1 MSAEQPYV
9 DDAPLLGVDAP
20 LPGVHEPAPPRIAPR
35 ETIPAVGLL
44 ILAGFACIGAL
55 ESTSE
60 NAPLFLFF
68 AAIHVV
74 AAIGVAL
81 RRGWGRTLGVVLT
94 AIWLLGQGLVA
105 LAIVAALAA
114 PGNSS
119 GVTPETLLLT
129 AAFTLLAGGTLWL
142 LVRLPSR

>member
-1 MSAEQPYV
+1 MTVGPLAE
-9 DDAPLLGVDAP
+9 DDAP
-20 LPGVHEPAPPRIAPR
+20 LPGAGQAPSPRIGPR
-35 ETIPAVGLL
+35 EAIPAAGLL
-44 ILAGFACIGAL
+44 VLAGFAALGAL
-55 ESTSE
+55 QSTSE

>member
-1 MSAEQPYV
+1 VTVHRPHE
-9 DDAPLLGVDAP
+9 DDAPLVVTGEVS
-20 LPGVHEPAPPRIAPR
+20 PPRIGLR

-44 ILAGFACIGAL
+44 GLAGFACIGAL
-55 ESTSE
+55 QSTSE

-68 AAIHVV
+68 AAIHV
-74 AAIGVAL
+74 AAAVGVVL

-94 AIWLLGQGLVA
+94 VIWLLGQGLVT
-105 LAIVAALAA
+105 LAIVATVVA
-114 PGNSS
+114 PHGSA
-119 GVTPETLLLT
+119 GVTLESLLLM

>member
-1 MSAEQPYV
+1 V
-9 DDAPLLGVDAP
+9 DDAP
-20 LPGVHEPAPPRIAPR
+20 LPGVPEPAPPRIGLR

-44 ILAGFACIGAL
+44 VLAGFACIGAL
-55 ESTSE
+55 QSTSE
-60 NAPLFLFF
+60 NAPFFLLF

-74 AAIGVAL
+74 AAVGVML
-81 RRGWGRTLGVVLT
+81 RRGWGRTLGVVLA

-105 LAIVAALAA
+105 LAIVAALLTPAGA
-114 PGNSS
+114 GS
-119 GVTPETLLLT
+119 VTLETLLLT

>member
-1 MSAEQPYV
+1 VTAGRPHE
-9 DDAPLLGVDAP
+9 DDAPLGGPRQAT
-20 LPGVHEPAPPRIAPR
+20 PPRIGLR

-44 ILAGFACIGAL
+44 VLAGFAALGAL
-55 ESTSE
+55 QSTSE

-74 AAIGVAL
+74 AAVGVAL

-94 AIWLLGQGLVA
+94 CIWLLGQGLVA
-105 LAIVAALAA
+105 LAIVAALVVPGGAA
-114 PGNSS
+114 A
-119 GVTPETLLLT
+119 VTPETLLLT

-142 LVRLPSR
+142 LIRLPSR